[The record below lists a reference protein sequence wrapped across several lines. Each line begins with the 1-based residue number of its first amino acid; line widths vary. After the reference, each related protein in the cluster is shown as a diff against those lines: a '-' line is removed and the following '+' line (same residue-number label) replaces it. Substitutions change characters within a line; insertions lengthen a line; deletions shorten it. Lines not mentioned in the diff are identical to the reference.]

1 MEINLKWHA
10 ASVAR
15 TLEALE
21 TDLIS
26 GLPIGEHHKRLEK
39 FGPNVFGKSE
49 RFRFLRLLWEQL
61 ASPLVFILI
70 FAGIITVLLEEFTD
84 TIVIFASVAI
94 NTMVG
99 MYQEGRASKAFE
111 KLRSSVKKYAVV
123 LRGGRQLEVEASTL
137 VPGDIVIIEQGK
149 QVPADLRICDQKG
162 LEVNEAILTG
172 EWLPVAKNSG
182 TVPEEKRITEQTGM
196 AWMGTLVEEGW
207 AKGVV
212 AATGNGTELG
222 KIAHLLQLEKEDE
235 TPFQRG
241 VSKLARIIGYVIVII
256 VVGIFV
262 LGVAEESVISFG
274 GGSWQ
279 INFEKLNDMFLTAV
293 AIAVSAIPEGLAVA
307 VTVILA
313 IGMSH
318 ILSRGGLVKRLVKA
332 ETLGST
338 TVILTD
344 KTGTLTRGEME
355 LGGVFSAAAANGGK
369 NKFILDLL
377 PENKIILKTGMFT
390 AGAFI
395 ENPETE
401 PSGWIIR
408 GRPTDKALLK
418 ASARM
423 GLNPKEFFG
432 HEPRLDYLPFDSE
445 RRFAASL
452 HSKPSGSDPVGNRI
466 YITGAPE
473 FLMGYTDLGDS
484 DRKKYAEAYEQATS
498 EGMRV
503 VATAYKDASISELP
517 RKDAKSIVAGAILTG
532 LIGFHDP
539 VRPDVKDAIASAK
552 IAGLRPIIITGD
564 HANTAAAVAREVGFG
579 ENPKVIVGE
588 KIEGL
593 DEEDLLGILKSYD
606 VFARVLP
613 HQKLALVRALRAGK
627 EVVAMTGD
635 GVNDAPALK
644 QADIGIAVGSGT
656 DVAKEASDLVLL
668 EDSFSVIVAAIEEG
682 RGILDNLR
690 KVVTYLLSIGSSEV
704 VLVSGALIL
713 GYPLPILPVQILW
726 NNIVQE
732 GFMNF
737 AFAFEPKEKD
747 IMRRSPHEHS
757 SQKVL
762 TREMIAII
770 FGAGLSSSVLL
781 LAAFIYLHGIGYPA
795 DDLRTVLFAGLSL
808 DAIFFTFSLKSL
820 RRPLWRIN
828 ILSNKFLLVAF
839 GINCSLLA
847 AALTV
852 PILQKFLGTVTPS
865 FTDIF
870 IMVGLGTVNLFAIE
884 AVKFYFIKK
893 KLA

>member
-1 MEINLKWHA
+1 MEIGLKWHA
-10 ASVAR
+10 IEFSSVLKA
-15 TLEALE
+15 LEADDRLGLSSLE
-21 TDLIS
+21 
-26 GLPIGEHHKRLEK
+26 HQKRLKE
-39 FGPNVFGKSE
+39 FGLNIFGKKE
-49 RFRFLRLLWEQL
+49 RFRFWKLLWGQIK
-61 ASPLVFILI
+61 SPLVFILV
-70 FAGIITVLLEEFTD
+70 FAGAVTIFLEEFTD
-84 TIVIFASVAI
+84 TIVIFASVII
-94 NTMVG
+94 NTVVG

-123 LRGGRQLEVEASTL
+123 IRDGRQLEVESGTL
-137 VPGDIVIIEQGK
+137 VPGDIVIIEQGR
-149 QVPADLRICDQKG
+149 QIPADLRLIEQRG
-162 LEVNEAILTG
+162 LEINEAILTG
-172 EWLPVAKNSG
+172 EWLPVAKNIAS
-182 TVPEEKRITEQTGM
+182 VPEEKRITEQTDM

-212 AATGNGTELG
+212 VATGNNTELG
-222 KIAHLLQLEKEDE
+222 EIAHMLQLEKEEE

-241 VSKLARIIGYVIVII
+241 VSYLARIIGYVIIAI

-262 LGVAEESVISFG
+262 LGIAQERAISFSNG
-274 GGSWQ
+274 ALSFDYEK
-279 INFEKLNDMFLTAV
+279 INEMFLTAV
-293 AIAVSAIPEGLAVA
+293 AIAVSAIPEGLPVA

-318 ILSRGGLVKRLVKA
+318 IMVRGGLVKRLIKA

-344 KTGTLTRGEME
+344 KTGTLTKGEME
-355 LGGVFSAAAANGGK
+355 LGGVFSSALSDRSG
-369 NKFILDLL
+369 NKFVLDNSQ
-377 PENKIILKTGMFT
+377 EASVVLKTGMFT

-395 ENPETE
+395 ENPEAD
-401 PSGWIIR
+401 PAKWVIR

-418 ASARM
+418 AASRM
-423 GLNPKEFFG
+423 GLSPKEFFDK
-432 HEPRLDYLPFDSE
+432 EPRLDYLPFDSE

-452 HSKPSGSDPVGNRI
+452 HKIDGGLNRI

-473 FLMGYTDLGDS
+473 FLMEFSDLSDV
-484 DRKKYAEAYEQATS
+484 DRKKYIEAYDLATTV
-498 EGMRV
+498 GMRV
-503 VATAYKDASISELP
+503 VATGYKDIGVNELP
-517 RKDAKSIVAGAILTG
+517 RKNAAKLISDIKFSG

-539 VRPDVKDAIASAK
+539 VRADVKNAITSAK
-552 IAGLRPIIITGD
+552 DAGLRPIIITGD
-564 HANTAAAVAREVGFG
+564 HANTARAVAREVGFG
-579 ENPKVIVGE
+579 DDPRVIVGE

-593 DEEDLLGILKSYD
+593 DEEDLLEILKSYD

-613 HQKLALVRALRAGK
+613 HQKLALVRALKAAN

-704 VLVSGALIL
+704 VLVSGALML

-732 GFMNF
+732 GLMNF
-737 AFAFEPKEKD
+737 AFAFEPKEAD
-747 IMRRSPHEHS
+747 IMKRGPRQNSP
-757 SQKVL
+757 KNVL
-762 TREMIAII
+762 TSEMTAII
-770 FGAGLSSSVLL
+770 FGAGIFTSILL
-781 LAAFIYLHGIGYPA
+781 LATFLYLHGIGYPT
-795 DDLRTVLFAGLSL
+795 DDLRTVLFAGLSF

-820 RRPLWRIN
+820 RKPLWRIN
-828 ILSNKFLLVAF
+828 IFSNKFLLVAF
-839 GINCSLLA
+839 GTNIMLLT

-852 PILQKFLGTVTPS
+852 PFLQNLLGTVTPN
-865 FTDIF
+865 FTDIL
-870 IMVGLGTVNLFAIE
+870 IMLALGIINLIAIE
-884 AVKFYFIKK
+884 AVKYYFIARKSV
-893 KLA
+893 

>member
-1 MEINLKWHA
+1 METNLKWHA
-10 ASVAR
+10 ASIAR

-21 TDLIS
+21 TDLTN
-26 GLPIGEHHKRLEK
+26 GLPADEHHRRLEK
-39 FGPNVFGKSE
+39 FGPNVFGKKE
-49 RFRFLRLLWEQL
+49 RFRFLRLLWAQL

-70 FAGIITVLLEEFTD
+70 FAGIVTILLEEFTD

-123 LRGGRQLEVEASTL
+123 QRSGRQLEVEASTL

-149 QVPADLRICDQKG
+149 QVPADLRICEQKG
-162 LEVNEAILTG
+162 LEINEAILTG

-182 TVPEEKRITEQTGM
+182 AVPEDKRITEQTGM
-196 AWMGTLVEEGW
+196 AWMGTLVEDGW

-222 KIAHLLQLEKEDE
+222 KIAHLLQLEKEGE
-235 TPFQRG
+235 TPFGRG

-262 LGVAEESVISFG
+262 LGVVEESAISFG

-279 INFEKLNDMFLTAV
+279 INFDKLNDMFLIAV
-293 AIAVSAIPEGLAVA
+293 AIAVSAIPEGLPVA

-313 IGMSH
+313 IGMSR

-344 KTGTLTRGEME
+344 KTGTLTKGEME
-355 LGGVFSAAAANGGK
+355 LGGVFSAVTANRNG
-369 NKFILDLL
+369 NKFSMEM
-377 PENKIILKTGMFT
+377 PAENKIILKTGMFT

-395 ENPETE
+395 ENPEAE
-401 PSGWIIR
+401 PSGWVIR

-423 GLNPKEFFG
+423 GMNPKEFFDQ
-432 HEPRLDYLPFDSE
+432 EPRLDYLPFDSE

-452 HSKPSGSDPVGNRI
+452 HGGSAGQNRI

-473 FLMGYTDLGDS
+473 FLMGYTDLSDS
-484 DRKKYAEAYEQATS
+484 DRKKYAEAYEQATTV
-498 EGMRV
+498 GMRV
-503 VATAYKDASISELP
+503 VATAYKDVMISELP
-517 RKDAKSIVAGAILTG
+517 RKDIKSIVASVTFTG

-552 IAGLRPIIITGD
+552 SAGLRPIIITGD
-564 HANTAAAVAREVGFG
+564 HANTASSVAREVGFG
-579 ENPKVIVGE
+579 ENPRVIVGE

-593 DEEDLLGILKSYD
+593 DEEDLREILKSYD

-613 HQKLALVRALRAGK
+613 HQKLALVRALRAEN

-668 EDSFSVIVAAIEEG
+668 KDSFSVIVAAIEEG

-704 VLVSGALIL
+704 VLVSGALVL

-747 IMRRSPHEHS
+747 IMKRGPREHS

-762 TREMIAII
+762 TSEMIAII
-770 FGAGLSSSVLL
+770 FGAGLTTSILL
-781 LAAFIYLHGIGYPA
+781 LAVYMYLYGIGYPA
-795 DDLRTVLFAGLSL
+795 ADIRTVLFAGLSL
-808 DAIFFTFSLKSL
+808 DAIFFTFSLKNL

-852 PILQKFLGTVTPS
+852 PFLQKLLGTVTPN
-865 FTDIF
+865 FTDIL
-870 IMVGLGTVNLFAIE
+870 IMAGLGIINLFVIE
-884 AVKFYFIKK
+884 AVKFYFIRK